1 MSVANTIRRALGLST
16 KIGFPLFD
24 AQVGFEK
31 AVFELLSDWDRVA
44 AVILVSNIKHE
55 LATRGPTAQV
65 ILEIHQMN
73 LAALRQLYG
82 RTLPMRGVFDDELSP
97 ADRLEPDLGLKLDHV
112 LVRLLSR
119 IAVRLDDVGSGHQRG
134 VPWPCPSQYHLVA
147 INVV

>member
-44 AVILVSNIKHE
+44 AFILVSNIKHE

-82 RTLPMRGVFDDELSP
+82 RTLPMRGVFDDDTWIERMAEVIKVGEEIEAAL
-97 ADRLEPDLGLKLDHV
+97 ADLA
-112 LVRLLSR
+112 SR
-119 IAVRLDDVGSGHQRG
+119 GAWS
-134 VPWPCPSQYHLVA
+134 
-147 INVV
+147 